1 MASSLIRW
9 QKVLSVALMA
19 AVAVTGSA
27 TPGVA
32 WTRDHHRGD
41 RPRIERRAGEHHVVE
56 RRDSSTT
63 HRVRESPR
71 HGVYQRYPG
80 KWHPVARDRVVI
92 HHRHWPIGHRLWWT
106 PRWEA
111 AIVIGGLSYYYFEGA
126 FYRPWGIGY
135 VTVAA
140 PIGAFVGVLPAGCSV
155 VYVAGTR
162 YYYGDDAYYL
172 WDEGRAGYVVVPPPV
187 GAAATPPASVAPT
200 VFVYPKAGQSAELQE
215 QDRRECEEWATSETG
230 FDPRD
235 VDDETAPRADY
246 VRAMTA
252 CLEGRDYTVK

>member
-1 MASSLIRW
+1 
-9 QKVLSVALMA
+9 
-19 AVAVTGSA
+19 
-27 TPGVA
+27 
-32 WTRDHHRGD
+32 
-41 RPRIERRAGEHHVVE
+41 
-56 RRDSSTT
+56 
-63 HRVRESPR
+63 
-71 HGVYQRYPG
+71 
-80 KWHPVARDRVVI
+80 
-92 HHRHWPIGHRLWWT
+92 
-106 PRWEA
+106 
-111 AIVIGGLSYYYFEGA
+111 VIGGLSYYYFEGA

-155 VYVAGTR
+155 VYVDGSR

-172 WDEGRAGYVVVPPPV
+172 RDEARAGYVVVPPPA
-187 GAAATPPASVAPT
+187 GAAEAPSASGAPT
-200 VFVYPKAGQSAELQE
+200 VFIYPKAGQSAELQE

-235 VDDETAPRADY
+235 ADDETAPRADY